1 MERTPGR
8 GITPMTACGREAKD
22 GDGSRLRAAERFQVC
37 PLDTRGGVEP
47 DAVPEQ
53 HRHDVHQDL
62 VHEPAP
68 QALTGHV
75 GTEDFEV
82 LPARSV
88 QCRGDR
94 FPDVP
99 GAEPRLPQA

>member
-1 MERTPGR
+1 MPG
-8 GITPMTACGREAKD
+8 AV
-22 GDGSRLRAAERFQVC
+22 ERFQVY
-37 PLDTRGGVEP
+37 PRVTRGGVKP

-53 HRHDVHQDL
+53 HWHGVHQDL
-62 VHEPAP
+62 ADETSL

-82 LPARSV
+82 FPARGV

-94 FPDVP
+94 FPDVTGEVGDP
-99 GAEPRLPQA
+99 GAGGSGGRWVRTNEGPEKG